1 VGLITKEFGGKAFA
15 VLLSVSGFIAGPL
28 WLGVNSIFCYDGFD
42 QLVLAA
48 FLYVLVR
55 FLRSGNQRLWLLLGG
70 IAGIGVLVKLYW
82 GRAKDTW
89 DSFRRRRTKTDQ

>member
-1 VGLITKEFGGKAFA
+1 MITLKKLALCFLSSLLIVGTILDFDAFA
-15 VLLSVSGFIAGPL
+15 YIDPGSGSMLL
-28 WLGVNSIFCYDGFD
+28 
-42 QLVLAA
+42 Q
-48 FLYVLVR
+48 
-55 FLRSGNQRLWLLLGG
+55 LLLGG